1 MGRELVIQLA
11 ERGCSVAACDL
22 DAQGLDETL
31 RLATIGAVQGA
42 TLSAHV
48 CDVSDRNSVDGFRGG
63 VVAKHATDHI
73 DLLFNNAGV
82 HGEDSFVSGDRANWE
97 RVFSV
102 CWNAVY
108 LPTRAFLPM
117 LMASRSAW
125 IVNTG
130 SVNSLL
136 ARHGD
141 GAPCT
146 AYSAA
151 KFAVRG
157 FSEALIEDLRTNA
170 PQVRVA
176 IVLPG
181 TVVTSLGANSDRIL
195 GNRLEPAVGGVG
207 GLATYLED
215 LGVSSADLDETDL
228 YRIGDLLRAVFML
241 PAQTAVRQILAA
253 IQEGRWRILVGE
265 DSWEVDEL
273 VRAHPDIAYDRGGIS
288 QVNRDLLGGLVSLIA
303 RARAERIR
311 SMDFMFE
318 LMIGRH
324 DLVGH
329 VSGGSVRVERRVDS
343 VAASAAVVCGPGT
356 FRRVMSRAEPLARAV
371 DDGRLRVEGDH
382 ARFEQ
387 LLDAVRPEPVSI
399 SAGVK

>member
-31 RLATIGAVQGA
+31 KLATNGAAQGVA
-42 TLSAHV
+42 LSAHV
-48 CDVSDRNSVDGFRGG
+48 CDVSDRNAVDGFRRG
-63 VVAKHATDHI
+63 VVAAHATDHI

-97 RVFSV
+97 RVFAV

-108 LPTRAFLPM
+108 LPSRAFLPM

-125 IVNTG
+125 LVNTG
-130 SVNSLL
+130 SVNSFL

-157 FSEALIEDLRTNA
+157 FSEALIEDLRTHA
-170 PQVRVA
+170 PRVRVA
-176 IVLPG
+176 IAFPG
-181 TVVTSLGANSDRIL
+181 TVVTSLGTNSNRIL
-195 GNRLEPAVGGVG
+195 GNGLEPAAGCGVG
-207 GLATYLED
+207 LSAYLDD
-215 LGVSSADLDETDL
+215 LGVSSADLAETDL
-228 YRIGDLLRAVFML
+228 SRIGDLLRAVFML
-241 PAQTAVRQILAA
+241 PAASAVRQILEA

-265 DSWEVDEL
+265 DAREVDDL
-273 VRAHPDIAYDRGGIS
+273 VRAHPDLAYDPGGIS
-288 QVNRDLLGGLVSLIA
+288 QVNRDLLGGLVSLV
-303 RARAERIR
+303 ARAEADQIQG
-311 SMDFMFE
+311 MDFTFE

-324 DLVGH
+324 DLVSH
-329 VSGGSVRVERRVDS
+329 VSGGSVRVERRVGT
-343 VAASAAVVCGPGT
+343 VAGSAAVVCGTET
-356 FRRVMSRAEPLARAV
+356 FRRVMSRAESLAQAV
-371 DDGRLRVEGDH
+371 DDGRLRVQGDRV
-382 ARFEQ
+382 RFEQ
-387 LLDAVRPEPVSI
+387 LLNAVRPEPVSI
-399 SAGVK
+399 ATGAK